1 MLFPVSTVVRVRSY
15 QGMPSGMLQALR
27 RESALNSLLT
37 GPGFRY
43 PAPKGASDF
52 EELTASLKRCP
63 DTKREFF
70 GNASGAEAEDWGL
83 RYL

>member
-1 MLFPVSTVVRVRSY
+1 MLSPVSTVVRV
-15 QGMPSGMLQALR
+15 
-27 RESALNSLLT
+27 
-37 GPGFRY
+37 
-43 PAPKGASDF
+43 
-52 EELTASLKRCP
+52 RCP